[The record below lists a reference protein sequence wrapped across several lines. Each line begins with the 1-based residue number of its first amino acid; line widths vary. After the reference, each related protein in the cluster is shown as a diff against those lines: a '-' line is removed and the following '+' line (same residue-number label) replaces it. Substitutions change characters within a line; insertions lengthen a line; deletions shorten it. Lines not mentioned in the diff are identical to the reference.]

1 MPSNRTFKYVYIPAD
16 NSDPIQQFEESM
28 EEGKEVESL
37 LDRLKSHFR
46 KTGPTKTTAQLNQQR
61 HQLLQTL
68 PQGATVD
75 QRMLDIAT
83 SLNMVE
89 TVSLLSHTRDH
100 KFVAINLYVDDEGM
114 VKNLPINKRAS
125 EIAQCAGN
133 PIEVRG
139 DAFLARVLDDGDNF
153 DRLDFTI
160 DEISSN
166 AEWVQHAQIQN
177 AKRRSAEASGHM
189 AQRLQTVKE
198 EGTRLR
204 ELTPAEVEK
213 EEGNT
218 CFARQ
223 DWTAALDH
231 YSRAIQHDDMLL
243 AARNNRAMTYLKLH
257 NWEAARHDTDTLL
270 ELQPGNVKALMRR
283 AAALQGLGR
292 GEEAKVDLLKVMELE
307 PHNKEAKQ
315 QLNGL

>member
-1 MPSNRTFKYVYIPAD
+1 MPRNRTFKFVYIPSD
-16 NSDPIQQFEESM
+16 NSEPIQQCEESIK
-28 EEGKEVESL
+28 EGKEVESL

-46 KTGPTKTTAQLNQQR
+46 TTGPTKSTSQLNHQR

-68 PQGATVD
+68 PQGATID

-83 SLNMVE
+83 SLSMVE
-89 TVSLLSHTRDH
+89 TVSLLSHTKDH
-100 KFVAINLYVDDEGM
+100 NFIAINLYVDDEGM
-114 VKNLPINKRAS
+114 VKNLPLNMRAS

-166 AEWVQHAQIQN
+166 AEWVKHAQIQN

-198 EGTRLR
+198 EGARLT

-213 EEGNT
+213 ENGNK

-223 DWTAALDH
+223 DWTAAIDH
-231 YSRAIQHDDMLL
+231 YSRALHHDYMLL
-243 AARNNRAMTYLKLH
+243 AARNNRAMAYLKLS
-257 NWEAARHDTDTLL
+257 NWEAARQDTDALL
-270 ELQPGNVKALMRR
+270 ELQPRNVKALMRR
-283 AAALQGLGR
+283 AAALQGLGKV
-292 GEEAKVDLLKVMELE
+292 EEAKVDLLRVMELE

-315 QLNGL
+315 HLDGL